1 MTLKILGVF
10 AHPDDDVYTIGAT
23 LAAHR
28 DDVETTL
35 VFATSGEA
43 GPITDPD
50 AVPRAQLGPTREREQ
65 RASMETL
72 GVAAS
77 TRSRFL
83 RFPDYYLPDVPFDDL
98 VAAVT
103 DVLVDVRP
111 DAVVTFGPDGMTSH
125 HDHIRVGEAALAA
138 VDRRGVDDGPRFVF
152 QTALSRGAVDRF
164 YANLEEAGYGKEGD
178 LFNVAGVPDERIAV
192 RFDARPYRATKLEA
206 ILAHRTQVC
215 EWERIPESLRW
226 VFLDEEAFVQ
236 VRPEPDE
243 RGTRT
248 DLVAAI
254 DGGVGREPTRGP
266 VGGR

>member
-10 AHPDDDVYTIGAT
+10 AHPDDDVYTVGAT

-43 GPITDPD
+43 GPITDPA
-50 AVPRAQLGPTREREQ
+50 AVPRAQLGSTREREQ
-65 RASMETL
+65 RAAVEAL
-72 GVAAS
+72 GVGAS

-83 RFPDYYLPDVPFDDL
+83 RFPDYYLPDVPFEDL
-98 VAAVT
+98 VSALT

-111 DAVVTFGPDGMTSH
+111 AAVVTFGPDGMTSH
-125 HDHIRVGEAALAA
+125 HDHIRVGQATLAA
-138 VDRRGVDDGPRFVF
+138 VDRQGVDDRPRFVF
-152 QTALSRGAVDRF
+152 QTALSRSAVDRF
-164 YANLEEAGYGKEGD
+164 YANLEAGYGKEGD

-215 EWERIPESLRW
+215 EWERIPEPLRW
-226 VFLDEEAFVQ
+226 IFLDEEAFVQ
-236 VRPEPDE
+236 VRPERDE
-243 RGTRT
+243 RRPRT
-248 DLVAAI
+248 DLLAAI
-254 DGGVGREPTRGP
+254 EGAAGDEPTRGP
-266 VGGR
+266 VGSS